1 MSIITA
7 DEAFLGKI
15 DVHDRLRF
23 ETKFDYPFVEGEKQ
37 SRYVVEAYFFIPASL
52 QLNAHSYPIDDFYG
66 DIKGYVRFKTPRMT
80 LEQLLSDANTLS
92 PLKRIGDYVQ
102 DLVVHGQDRR
112 EDIIYESKMLVAIL
126 RAALRDVTLLIR
138 KLAGAGHRSGP
149 QDAHTVLHRAL
160 EHTREVIGTFRG
172 HLQRALSPVSSD
184 EFRQS
189 LNFIDEY
196 LSLTVES
203 FAVLACDELERIP
216 DSTTSCDEL
225 LALIVQE
232 RRHRE
237 KRGYPSLPEPETD
250 NEQFIYRLSMLKKYV
265 SSILFLEI
273 ARSSARK
280 KYETTLFAIGAGLA
294 MLFSTL
300 VVFFAQSHL
309 VRFSWA
315 LVVVFVCSYMIKD
328 RMKEYLRHTF
338 DRFISNHFCDF
349 ETNIYDP
356 NRNGHKLGSSRQ
368 RALYLPAEE
377 VPADVMR
384 LRNRGRTEL
393 LVEREF
399 EEQIIRYQKQIVLL
413 PQELEEIH
421 VRVRAVTDI
430 IRFNVRHFL
439 GNMDEPVKEVRIL
452 DPETHRPR
460 VMPASKVYHLN
471 VIFRFRMARDD
482 HYTLKKLR
490 VILDRNGIKRVEA
503 FDETTAP

>member
-1 MSIITA
+1 M
-7 DEAFLGKI
+7 GKI
-15 DVHDRLRF
+15 DVHDRLKF
-23 ETKFDYPFVEGEKQ
+23 ETKFDYPFVEGEKK
-37 SRYVVEAYFFIPASL
+37 SRYAVEAYFFIPAAL

-80 LEQLLSDANTLS
+80 LEQLLSEANDLS
-92 PLKRIGDYVQ
+92 PLKRIGEYVEE
-102 DLVVHGQDRR
+102 LVVRGRDRR
-112 EDIIYESKMLVAIL
+112 EDVIYESKMLVAIL
-126 RAALRDVTLLIR
+126 RAALRDVTLLVR
-138 KLAGAGHRSGP
+138 KLGGAGHKSGQ
-149 QDAHTVLHRAL
+149 QDAKRVLQRAL
-160 EHTREVIGTFRG
+160 ENAEQVMDTFRRQ
-172 HLQRALSPVSSD
+172 LQRALSPVSPD

-203 FAVLACDELERIP
+203 FAVLAYDELERIP
-216 DSTTSCDEL
+216 DCESSCDAL
-225 LALIVQE
+225 LSLIVQE
-232 RRHRE
+232 RGHR
-237 KRGYPSLPEPETD
+237 KNRGYPSLPEPETD

-265 SSILFLEI
+265 SNILFLEI
-273 ARSSARK
+273 ARTSTRK
-280 KYETTLFAIGAGLA
+280 KYETTFFAIGAGLA

-328 RMKEYLRHTF
+328 RLKEYLRQTF
-338 DRFISNHFCDF
+338 DRFISDHFCDF
-349 ETNIYDP
+349 ETGIFDP
-356 NRNGHKLGSSRQ
+356 NRNDHKLGSSRQ
-368 RALYLPAEE
+368 KALYLPNSEI
-377 VPADVMR
+377 PPDVIR

-393 LVEREF
+393 LVEREL
-399 EEQIIRYQKQIVLL
+399 EEQVIRYQKQIVLL

-471 VIFRFRMARDD
+471 VIFRFRKERDD
-482 HYTLKKLR
+482 RYTLKKLR
-490 VILDRNGIKRVEA
+490 VILDRNGIKRVEDI
-503 FDETTAP
+503 DEKTAP